1 MSIFGSLN
9 ISASGLSAERMR
21 MDVISSNLAN
31 ANTTRTEE
39 GGPYRRQEIIFTPF
53 TEQFAGAKARAAAQA
68 VGVRVAGVV
77 PDQTPLRQIYDPGH
91 PDADDNGYVAL
102 PNVNV
107 VTEMVD
113 MISASRSY
121 EANATAFQTAKQ
133 MAQKALDIG
142 R

>member
-9 ISASGLSAERMR
+9 ISATGLSAERMR

-39 GGPYRRQEIIFTPF
+39 GGPYRRKEIIFTPF
-53 TEQFAGAKARAAAQA
+53 AVQLSGAQA
-68 VGVRVAGVV
+68 KSATRATGVRVAGVV

-91 PDADDNGYVAL
+91 PDADDNGYVAM

-121 EANATAFQTAKQ
+121 EANATAFQTAKT
-133 MAQKALDIG
+133 MAQKALEIG